1 MVRYKIKPKFYID
14 SETRTVALQN
24 KSTGKLFGRRATRKG
39 ERSDMTHP
47 IRNSETGEIFGRAPR
62 GITKIQVHGS
72 SHSRGTTRTLR
83 RQL

>member
-1 MVRYKIKPKFYID
+1 MTRYKIKPKLYVDTDPTKTIYI
-14 SETRTVALQN
+14 QN
-24 KSTGKLFGRRATRKG
+24 EEGLMQGRRHIKKY
-39 ERSDMTHP
+39 ERADKLLNLREKS
-47 IRNSETGEIFGRAPR
+47 SGRLYGFLPS